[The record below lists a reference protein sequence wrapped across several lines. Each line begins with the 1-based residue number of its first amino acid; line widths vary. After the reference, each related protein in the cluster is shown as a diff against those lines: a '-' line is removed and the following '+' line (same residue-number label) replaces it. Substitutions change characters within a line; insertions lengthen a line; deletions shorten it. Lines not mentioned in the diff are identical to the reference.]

1 MTVCVVHAAAYS
13 FPTAAAGLELD
24 LRLSPAPWEV
34 PRTQSA
40 ELSVVPPP
48 SDIATVRDSWGN
60 TVRRV
65 SFERA
70 LARVSIAMHLVVAA
84 GAGDLPGEPPAPEDL
99 AIPADA
105 PAEAVTTDA
114 AVDATAAVR
123 EECARLTGG
132 WRFEARPGGDGATI
146 TDLLRDRRGRCLELA
161 RLLVWRL
168 RLRSIP
174 ARFVLGYSLEPTT
187 RGAIRQRH
195 AWVACHD
202 GHRWSVVDPTAPG
215 RAASDL
221 FATAWG
227 PRLAPLMP
235 VRARRPADLTGIVG
249 TWSTQVTVV

>member
-1 MTVCVVHAAAYS
+1 VTVRVVHAAAYS
-13 FPTAAAGLELD
+13 FPAAAAGLELD

-48 SDIATVRDSWGN
+48 LEIATVRDRWGN

-99 AIPADA
+99 AMPADA
-105 PAEAVTTDA
+105 PAEAVTRDA
-114 AVDATAAVR
+114 AVDATAALC
-123 EECARLTGG
+123 EECAHLTDG
-132 WRFEARPGGDGATI
+132 WRFEARPGSDSATI
-146 TDLLRDRRGRCLELA
+146 TELLRDRRGRCLELA

-202 GHRWSVVDPTAPG
+202 GHRWSTVDPSAPG
-215 RAASDL
+215 RGAGDL

-227 PRLAPLMP
+227 PRLSQLMP
-235 VRARRPADLTGIVG
+235 VRALRPTGLTGIAG
-249 TWSTQVTVV
+249 TWSTQVTLV